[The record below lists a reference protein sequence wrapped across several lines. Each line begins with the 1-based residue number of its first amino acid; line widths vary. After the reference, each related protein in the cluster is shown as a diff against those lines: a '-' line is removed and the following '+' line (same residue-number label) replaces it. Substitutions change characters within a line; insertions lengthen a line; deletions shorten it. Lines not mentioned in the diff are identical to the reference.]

1 MMKNRFALLPVL
13 FATFALVLGLT
24 ACGAQPKDEGPDY
37 ADNQA
42 MAIIAEGLVARSDY
56 LDEQQE
62 AGEDTSTAAHLTKA
76 VQAELDVVSPLKDR
90 PFEDSKLQESVIA
103 YVNALNDSLKILE
116 DYPTTS
122 LEFYQKWQEVYGERT
137 GMLKTFAD
145 KYELTVPERFQAT
158 FDEMLAQGGAALSQ
172 KETKNA
178 IEQLVESIDFQKTDD
193 GYGLF
198 TYSGVGEN
206 TTEYDFKDVRLVV
219 SLYDADGVKAEETY
233 TSTTSWASGEKV
245 KFEAMSSVD
254 AANIKVSV
262 DYYNVAD

>member
-1 MMKNRFALLPVL
+1 MKNRFAFLPVL

-37 ADNQA
+37 ADDEA
-42 MAIIAEGLVARSDY
+42 MAVIADGLVARSDY
-56 LDEQQE
+56 IEQQQK
-62 AGEDTSTAAHLTKA
+62 AGEDTSTATHLTKA
-76 VQAELDVVSPLKDR
+76 VQTELDVVSPLKDR
-90 PFEDSKLQESVIA
+90 PFEDSKLQEAVVSYINTLNVSKKVI
-103 YVNALNDSLKILE
+103 E
-116 DYPTTS
+116 DYPTTGGD
-122 LEFYQKWQEVYGERT
+122 FYLKWQEVYDERT

-193 GYGLF
+193 GYGGF

-206 TTEYDFKDVRLVV
+206 TTEYDFKDVGLVV

-233 TSTTSWASGEKV
+233 TTTKSWAPGEKV
-245 KFEAMSSVD
+245 KFEAWSDVD

-262 DYYNVAD
+262 SYYNVAD